1 MYDIYGGASMNN
13 PFSTTFGIE
22 PQETIS
28 RQYEFKEIEDDF
40 NRELP
45 SSKVCLITGVRGSGK
60 TLSMIKLKNKF
71 DEDSDWIT
79 VELNSSAPDLLGQ
92 LLSKL
97 YEIPYLS
104 KLFVEAKIN
113 LSFFGIGIEIE
124 NTTPIL
130 QTSTALE
137 KMLKVI
143 KKKNKKVLIFID
155 EVISNQDMKVFTST
169 FQILIKNNLP
179 LYLIMT
185 GLPQNIDILQN
196 EDTLTF
202 LYRAPKIALMG
213 LDLIEIANSYEK
225 VLKVDHQRAN
235 ELSKMTNGYA
245 FAYQVLG
252 YILFENKDMKHQ
264 ELLNRYDSYL
274 NERSY
279 KKIWVELTTKEK
291 EVVKA
296 ISKGKTKIK
305 DIREYTKMGSSEMS
319 TYRQRLNTKGIVDA
333 SQYGSLSFTLPRFG
347 EIVSEWY

>member
-1 MYDIYGGASMNN
+1 MNN

-22 PQETIS
+22 PKETIS
-28 RQYEFKEIEDDF
+28 RQDEFSQIEDDF
-40 NRELP
+40 KRELP
-45 SSKVCLITGVRGSGK
+45 SSKVYLITGVRGSGK

-71 DEDSDWIT
+71 DEDKDWIT

-92 LLSKL
+92 FVAKL

-104 KLFVEAKIN
+104 RLFIEAKIN
-113 LSFFGIGIEIE
+113 LSFFGIGVSFE

-137 KMLKVI
+137 RMLKVI
-143 KKKNKKVLIFID
+143 KKKNKKVLVFID
-155 EVISNQDMKVFTST
+155 EVVNGQDMKIFTST

-202 LYRAPKIALMG
+202 LYRAPKIALTS
-213 LDLIEIANSYEK
+213 LDLIEIASSYEK
-225 VLKVDHQRAN
+225 VLNVNHKRAV
-235 ELSKMTNGYA
+235 ELSKLTNGYA

-252 YILFENKDMKHQ
+252 YIIYENKAIKEE
-264 ELLNRYDSYL
+264 ELLNKYDSFL

-279 KKIWVELTTKEK
+279 KKIWVELSQKEK
-291 EVVKA
+291 EIVKA
-296 ISKGKTKIK
+296 MAKGKTKIK
-305 DIREYTKMGSSEMS
+305 DIREYIKVGSSEMS
-319 TYRQRLNTKGIVDA
+319 TYRQRLSTKGIVNTEV
-333 SQYGSLSFTLPRFG
+333 YGSLSFVLPRFAQ
-347 EIVSEWY
+347 IINEWY

>member
-1 MYDIYGGASMNN
+1 MNN

-22 PQETIS
+22 PKETIS
-28 RQYEFKEIEDDF
+28 RQYEFNQIEDDF
-40 NRELP
+40 ERELP
-45 SSKVCLITGVRGSGK
+45 SSKVYLITGVRGSGK

-71 DEDSDWIT
+71 DESKDWIT

-104 KLFVEAKIN
+104 KLFIEAKIN
-113 LSFFGIGIEIE
+113 LSFFGIGLSLE

-137 KMLKVI
+137 RMLKVI
-143 KKKNKKVLIFID
+143 KKKNKKVLVFID
-155 EVISNQDMKVFTST
+155 EVVNSQDMKIFTST

-179 LYLIMT
+179 LYLLMT

-202 LYRAPKIALMG
+202 LYRAPKIALTG

-225 VLKVDHQRAN
+225 VLKVSHKKAI
-235 ELSKMTNGYA
+235 ELSKLTNGYA

-252 YILFENKDMKHQ
+252 YILFEDSTITMT
-264 ELLNRYDSYL
+264 ELLNKFDSYL

-279 KKIWVELTTKEK
+279 KKIWVELSPKEK
-291 EVVKA
+291 EIVKSIA
-296 ISKGKTKIK
+296 KGNTKIK
-305 DIREYTKMGSSEMS
+305 NIREAVKIGSSEMS
-319 TYRQRLNTKGIVDA
+319 TYRQRLDIKGIVNTDT
-333 SQYGSLSFTLPRFG
+333 YGTLNFVLPRFA
-347 EIVSEWY
+347 EIVIEWY